1 MKDIKKSIL
10 TIVIVFITLGIV
22 GAETWLIYSQMLG
35 PIIPVIGSAFITSCL
50 TLFIYK
56 LISNARPKSNEELLD
71 INTYKTFY
79 STEMSNFDVL
89 NSEESDNLEKENTE
103 NKDNKKDIII

>member
-1 MKDIKKSIL
+1 
-10 TIVIVFITLGIV
+10 
-22 GAETWLIYSQMLG
+22 MLVS
-35 PIIPVIGSAFITSCL
+35 IIPVIGSAFITYCL

-56 LISNARPKSNEELLD
+56 LISNAKPKSNEELLD

-79 STEMSNFDVL
+79 STEMSNFGVL
-89 NSEESDNLEKENTE
+89 NSEESANLEKENTEIKE